1 MNQEE
6 EKLGLNVHPLKKQV
20 DGNHYK
26 KFEYQPIEFFQDVNL
41 NVALS
46 YAIKYVSR
54 YPNKNADDLDK
65 AIHCLE
71 LFDDWYRK
79 QIDKKEN
86 PNVGYVHVNKL
97 LKFTHQF
104 EPNTS
109 IAIQKILLLSQEFTD
124 WDFSEDNEIIF
135 RESEFEQVF
144 NDAVE
149 AINDLQ
155 KEIKPF

>member
-6 EKLGLNVHPLKKQV
+6 LPLNPLEVQIG
-20 DGNHYK
+20 GNHYK

-41 NVALS
+41 NTALS

-71 LFDDWYRK
+71 LFNDWYRK
-79 QIDKKEN
+79 QLDKDYI
-86 PNVGYVHVNKL
+86 PNIGCVPTDKL

-104 EPNTS
+104 EPHTS
-109 IAIQKILLLSQEFTD
+109 VAIQKILLLVSGEFVD
-124 WDFSEDNEIIF
+124 YDFLVSEDLIF
-135 RESEFEQVF
+135 KESEFERTF
-144 NDAVE
+144 NEAVH
-149 AINDLQ
+149 AVNDLRN
-155 KEIKPF
+155 EIKPF

>member
-1 MNQEE
+1 MNQTEPE
-6 EKLGLNVHPLKKQV
+6 LSPLEIQV
-20 DGNHYK
+20 GGNHYK

-41 NVALS
+41 NTALS

-79 QIDKKEN
+79 QLDKEYI
-86 PNVGYVHVNKL
+86 PNTGVIPPDKL
-97 LKFTHQF
+97 IKFTHQF

-109 IAIQKILLLSQEFTD
+109 ITIQKILLLSQEFAD
-124 WDFSEDNEIIF
+124 WNFLEDNEIVF

-149 AINDLQ
+149 AINDLR
-155 KEIKPF
+155 KETKPF

>member
-1 MNQEE
+1 MNQIEPE
-6 EKLGLNVHPLKKQV
+6 VSPLEIQV
-20 DGNHYK
+20 GGNHYK

-41 NVALS
+41 NTALS
-46 YAIKYVSR
+46 YAVKYVSR
-54 YPNKNADDLDK
+54 YPNKNIDDLDK

-79 QIDKKEN
+79 QLNKEYIPTTGVIPVDK
-86 PNVGYVHVNKL
+86 L
-97 LKFTHQF
+97 IKFTHQF

-109 IAIQKILLLSQEFTD
+109 VTIQKILLLSQEFAD
-124 WDFSEDNEIIF
+124 WNFLEDNEIVF

-149 AINDLQ
+149 AINDLR